1 MGLYAQGK
9 VLVSLLPKTFQLNTG
24 INYSFSDIGDPEDQG
39 KKTTITTIFFAIV
52 DLTSGQDK

>member
-9 VLVSLLPKTFQLNTG
+9 VLISLRPKTFQLNTG
-24 INYSFSDIGDPEDQG
+24 INYSFLDIGDPEDQG
-39 KKTTITTIFFAIV
+39 KKTTICFAIV

>member
-9 VLVSLLPKTFQLNTG
+9 VLIVLISLRPKTFQLNTG
-24 INYSFSDIGDPEDQG
+24 INYSFLDIGDPEDQG
-39 KKTTITTIFFAIV
+39 KKTTICFAIV